1 MNDLRNYVESIR
13 DDLLGLYN
21 EEWTTEEREER
32 EEQGEPCDLW
42 DYVEQAFDVEYILD
56 SRFRLL
62 GVKLYVALGGPTIHL
77 DTRENAIVGHWG
89 GDRETI
95 YFDYEISD
103 AINEIFEE
111 TIPSF

>member
-1 MNDLRNYVESIR
+1 MNELRNYLESVR
-13 DDLLGLYN
+13 TDLQACYYDEWADD
-21 EEWTTEEREER
+21 EREER

-42 DYVEQAFDVEYILD
+42 DYLEDVLDVEYILD
-56 SRFRLL
+56 SRFRLI
-62 GVKLYVALGGPTIHL
+62 GCKLYITLGGPTIYI

-103 AINEIFEE
+103 EINEIFEE
-111 TIPSF
+111 SIPKF